1 MSVLINYYQYEGA
14 ENVTDIL
21 DSPLSIDGVGIEP
34 KKTLDTMPK
43 TTPYLDCPAFTHKT
57 SREWIVYAPKDIT
70 LEIDNDNSQIIC
82 KQLNAQELNRTVQVQ
97 NKRAPIT
104 TLQVCMPMLI
114 CWTKN
119 KNIWVEVKDYPLTSL
134 NNNFT
139 VVQGWFNLSSWTR
152 PISFGL
158 NIVDNTKPVIIKRGD
173 PLYKIN
179 FIQEGNLNQ
188 DFRFEKAMP
197 SEDLLIQMNKRVRVK
212 GFINNLAKTL
222 MFKQC
227 PFK

>member
-14 ENVTDIL
+14 EDVVDIL
-21 DSPLSIDGVGIEP
+21 KSPLSIDGVGIEP
-34 KKTLDTMPK
+34 ERTLDTMPK

-57 SREWIVYAPKDIT
+57 SREWIVYAPKDMT
-70 LEIDNDNSQIIC
+70 LEIDNENNMISC
-82 KQLNAQELNRTVQVQ
+82 AQLTKEDLHRTVQVQ

-104 TLQVCMPMLI
+104 TMQVCMPMLI

-119 KNIWVEVKDYPLTSL
+119 KNIWVEVKDHPLTSL

-158 NIVDNTKPVIIKRGD
+158 NILDNTKPVVIKRGD

-179 FIQEGNLNQ
+179 FIEEGNLNQ
-188 DFRFEKAMP
+188 EFNFKKELPPER
-197 SEDLLIQMNKRVRVK
+197 LLIDMNKRVRVK
-212 GFINNLAKTL
+212 GFISNLAKTL

>member
-34 KKTLDTMPK
+34 VKTLDQMPK
-43 TTPYLDCPAFTHKT
+43 TTPYLDCPAFTHKA
-57 SREWIVYAPKDIT
+57 SREWIIYAPKDIT
-70 LEIDNDNSQIIC
+70 LEIDNENNMIRCSQLS
-82 KQLNAQELNRTVQVQ
+82 KEELFRTVQVQ
-97 NKRAPIT
+97 NKKAPIT
-104 TLQVCMPMLI
+104 TMQVCMPMFI
-114 CWTKN
+114 CWTEN
-119 KNIWVEVKDYPLTSL
+119 KNIWVEVKDHPLTSL
-134 NNNFT
+134 NSNFT

-158 NIVDNTKPVIIKRGD
+158 NIVDNTKPVVIKRGD

-179 FIQEGNLNQ
+179 FIEEGNLNQ
-188 DFRFEKAMP
+188 TFNMEKAIP
-197 SEDLLIQMNKRVRVK
+197 PERLIIDMNKRVRVK
-212 GFINNLAKTL
+212 GFIQNLAKTL

-227 PFK
+227 PF

>member
-34 KKTLDTMPK
+34 ERTLDKMPK
-43 TTPYLDCPAFTHKT
+43 TTPYLDCPAFTHKA

-82 KQLNAQELNRTVQVQ
+82 KQLNAQDLNRTVQVQ

-104 TLQVCMPMLI
+104 TLQCCMPMLI
-114 CWTKN
+114 CWTCC

>member
-14 ENVTDIL
+14 EDVVDIL
-21 DSPLSIDGVGIEP
+21 KSPLSIDGVGIEP
-34 KKTLDTMPK
+34 ERTLDTMPK

-57 SREWIVYAPKDIT
+57 SREWIVYAPKDI
-70 LEIDNDNSQIIC
+70 
-82 KQLNAQELNRTVQVQ
+82 Q

-104 TLQVCMPMLI
+104 TMQVCMPMLI

-158 NIVDNTKPVIIKRGD
+158 NIVDNTKPVVIKRGD

-179 FIQEGNLNQ
+179 FIEEGNLNQ
-188 DFRFEKAMP
+188 EFKFKKELPPER
-197 SEDLLIQMNKRVRVK
+197 LLIDMNKRVRVK
-212 GFINNLAKTL
+212 GFISNLAKTL

>member
-14 ENVTDIL
+14 EDVVDIL
-21 DSPLSIDGVGIEP
+21 KSPLSIDGVGIEP
-34 KKTLDTMPK
+34 ERTLDTMPK

-57 SREWIVYAPKDIT
+57 SREWIVYAPKDMT
-70 LEIDNDNSQIIC
+70 LEIDNENNMISC
-82 KQLNAQELNRTVQVQ
+82 AQLTNEDLHRTVQVQ

-104 TLQVCMPMLI
+104 TMQVCMPMLI

-119 KNIWVEVKDYPLTSL
+119 KNIWVEVKDHPLTSL

-158 NIVDNTKPVIIKRGD
+158 NIVDNTKPVVIKRGD

-179 FIQEGNLNQ
+179 FIEEGNLNQ
-188 DFRFEKAMP
+188 EFKFKKELPPER
-197 SEDLLIQMNKRVRVK
+197 LLIDMNKRVRVK
-212 GFINNLAKTL
+212 GFISNLAKTL

-227 PFK
+227 PCK

>member
-14 ENVTDIL
+14 EDVVDIL
-21 DSPLSIDGVGIEP
+21 KSPLSIDGVGIEP
-34 KKTLDTMPK
+34 ERTLDTMPK

-57 SREWIVYAPKDIT
+57 SREWIVYAPKDMT
-70 LEIDNDNSQIIC
+70 LEIDNENNMISC
-82 KQLNAQELNRTVQVQ
+82 AQLTKEDLHRTVQVQ

-104 TLQVCMPMLI
+104 TMQVCMPMLI

-119 KNIWVEVKDYPLTSL
+119 KNIWVEVKDHPLTSL

-158 NIVDNTKPVIIKRGD
+158 NIVDNTKPVVIKRGD

-179 FIQEGNLNQ
+179 FIEEGNLNQ
-188 DFRFEKAMP
+188 EFKFKKELPPER
-197 SEDLLIQMNKRVRVK
+197 LLIDMNKRVRVK
-212 GFINNLAKTL
+212 
-222 MFKQC
+222 
-227 PFK
+227 